1 MFIIAL
7 VSKYNNFNSVTFC
20 IFIKLINCICMKK
33 AKNYGFLMIIFVL
46 SISLTSWFCDKKKQ
60 TTVVTTKKASKSLI
74 VSFDSSLVTSFY
86 AKYPK
91 LVIYKTQVVSLYKK
105 NNYDFIWYDNKGRK
119 EIADAIYNKV
129 NNLYQE
135 GIQAKLPYKESFD
148 NLIQNASS
156 KPNVDTELFLSNY
169 YFFYTNKAIQG
180 IDSTK
185 TNELEWFLPRK
196 KQCYLD
202 YLDSLLVDPKKIE
215 NSEQH
220 ISQYYKLKNILK
232 KYRDIEQN
240 GAWDSIIVPS
250 KFESIKPGDSSEIV
264 AKLRKRLF
272 LTGDIK
278 EDSGNQLYGFALQ
291 QAVLK
296 YKKRNGFTLD
306 KIILPKHIDEMNVP
320 VSERIKTIIVNM
332 ERCRWISKDV
342 SKSNEFIIVNIPS
355 YKLTYFK
362 DGKQALVSNVVV
374 GTTMNKTVIFSGLM
388 SHIVFS
394 PYWNVPSSI
403 IKKEIFPAMKKSK
416 NYLVKHNMEWNNGN
430 IRQKPGPTNSLG
442 LVKFLF
448 PNSNNI
454 YLHDTPSKNLFSSE
468 RRAFSHGC
476 IRVEKSK
483 ELANLILQN
492 DPIWTPEKIDKAMHK
507 NKEVWHTLKNKI
519 PVYIGYF
526 TAFVDDEG
534 DINFYKDI
542 YDRDIRLSSFLVE
555 E

>member
-1 MFIIAL
+1 ME
-7 VSKYNNFNSVTFC
+7 
-20 IFIKLINCICMKK
+20 K
-33 AKNYGFLMIIFVL
+33 AKNYGFLLIIFL
-46 SISLTSWFCDKKKQ
+46 LCISITSSFCDKKND
-60 TTVVTTKKASKSLI
+60 VVWVTKKEPISYV
-74 VSFDSSLVTSFY
+74 VSFDSNLVTTFY

-91 LVIYKTQVVSLYKK
+91 LVLYKK
-105 NNYDFIWYDNKGRK
+105 QVISLYQKNKYDFIWYDKKGKK
-119 EIADAIYNKV
+119 ETSDVIYNKI
-129 NNLYQE
+129 NNLYQD
-135 GIQAKLPYKESFD
+135 GIQAKLPYKETLD
-148 NLIQNASS
+148 KLIQNASA
-156 KPNVDTELFLSNY
+156 KPDIDTELFLSNY
-169 YFFYTNKAIQG
+169 YFFYVNKTIQG

-185 TNELEWFLPRK
+185 TNELEWYLPRK
-196 KQCYLD
+196 KQSYVD
-202 YLDSLLVDPKKIE
+202 YLDSLLVDPQKI
-215 NSEQH
+215 NNKEQH
-220 ISQYYKLKNILK
+220 ISQYYKLKEKLQ
-232 KYRDIEQN
+232 KYRDIEKN
-240 GAWDSIIVPS
+240 GGWDSISMPTEFV
-250 KFESIKPGDSSEIV
+250 SIKPGDSSEIV
-264 AKLRKRLF
+264 AKIRKRLF

-278 EDSGNQLYGFALQ
+278 EDSGNQIYGFALK

-296 YKKRNGFTLD
+296 YKKRNGFTSD
-306 KIILPKHIDEMNVP
+306 NIILPKHINEMNVP

-332 ERCRWISKDV
+332 ERCRWISTDV
-342 SKSNEFIIVNIPS
+342 AKSNEFIIVNIPS
-355 YKLTYFK
+355 YNLTYFK
-362 DGKQALVSNVVV
+362 EGKSVLVSNVVV
-374 GTTMNKTVIFSGLM
+374 GNTMNKTVIFSGLM
-388 SHIVFS
+388 SYIVFS

-403 IKKEIFPAMKKSK
+403 IKKEILPAMKKSN
-416 NYLVKHNMEWNNGN
+416 NYLTKHNMEWNKGN
-430 IRQKPGPTNSLG
+430 VRQKPGPTNSLG

-476 IRVEKSK
+476 IRVEKPN

-542 YDRDIRLSSFLVE
+542 YERDNRLTSILVE